1 MTRKFRIV
9 PTREHAHKPLR
20 IRGGVAH
27 TFGTLLAPLAISLV
41 SLGFYLLASAVAHPL
56 TADSVSLIVASII
69 LALGFLLLSYLLRT
83 AVVSRHLARTGR
95 PRGHNLF
102 ADPSAIPPSDVAQ
115 SPHAPATLPFHR
127 SYVDSAR
134 IRR

>member
-1 MTRKFRIV
+1 MTRKV
-9 PTREHAHKPLR
+9 QSVLTRGHAHKPLR
-20 IRGGVAH
+20 IRGGVVH
-27 TFGTLLAPLAISLV
+27 TFATLLAPLAISLV
-41 SLGFYLLASAVAHPL
+41 FLGFYLLGSAVAHPL

-83 AVVSRHLARTGR
+83 AMASLHLARTER
-95 PRGHNLF
+95 SRGHNLL
-102 ADPSAIPPSDVAQ
+102 AEPSAILPSGVEQD
-115 SPHAPATLPFHR
+115 PHASATLAFHR